1 MVSVGSE
8 AELLQKIIKLINE
21 IRAKL
26 SDAGLNQK

>member
-8 AELLQKIIKLINE
+8 AELLQKIIKLITE